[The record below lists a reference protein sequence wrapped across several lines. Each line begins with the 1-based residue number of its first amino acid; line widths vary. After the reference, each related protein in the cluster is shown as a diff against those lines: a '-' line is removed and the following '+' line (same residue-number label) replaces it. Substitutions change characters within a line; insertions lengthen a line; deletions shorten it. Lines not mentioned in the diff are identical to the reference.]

1 MSYEA
6 LFSPFKVRGL
16 ELKNRIVLPGM
27 NTKMAKNKHD
37 IGEDMIAYH
46 VARAKAGCALNI
58 FECVALCPAPHAYM
72 YMGLY
77 TGHHVEQFKKLTD
90 AVHEAGG
97 KMGIQTLLR

>member
-58 FECVALCPAPHAYM
+58 F
-72 YMGLY
+72 
-77 TGHHVEQFKKLTD
+77 
-90 AVHEAGG
+90 
-97 KMGIQTLLR
+97 

>member
-1 MSYEA
+1 MSYDA
-6 LFSPFKVRGL
+6 LFSPFKIRGL

-37 IGEDMIAYH
+37 LSDDMIAYH

-77 TGHHVEQFKKLTD
+77 NDNHVAQLKN
-90 AVHEAGG
+90 
-97 KMGIQTLLR
+97 